1 MNVQRAAR
9 RVVAATIL
17 SAAAGHAAQAAE
29 VWHYLTAE
37 GEHQAMTALIETAN
51 AANPEAPITDR
62 PVPGSYAGL
71 LQQLQIAFLGGAPPA
86 VWQNNVG
93 PDLATLV
100 KAGRVQPID
109 EIWAQINGDVIFPP
123 GVAKTVTVDGH
134 PYAIPINQAVVTN
147 YFYNKKVF
155 ADLGLEPPTNWD
167 ELTALCAKVKEAGIG
182 CIGAASGPWNTYQM
196 YGPLLTTIGVDN
208 YYKMTSGEIP
218 FNGPEMKAAM
228 AAYKDILV
236 DNYMQDWAGLDW
248 TQTADLLI
256 SGKVAV
262 YPAGDWISSYMKQ
275 KGFEPG
281 VDFDLFPAPIGDHV
295 ISIVQIDSF
304 PLGANISDADLAA
317 GTNFLLAAASA
328 EGQAAFNKIKGSLAV
343 NSETTTDIY
352 DYTGK
357 KEFEWLTAPGNETL
371 PNMLVLFPAKL
382 LTDFYVGIEEYGA
395 NPTEENMNAIL
406 DRFEAVR
413 TELNSEDA
421 FYKLN

>member
-1 MNVQRAAR
+1 VH
-9 RVVAATIL
+9 
-17 SAAAGHAAQAAE
+17 GAQAAE

-37 GEHQAMTALIETAN
+37 GEHQAMTALIDTAN
-51 AANPEAPITDR
+51 KASPSTPITDH

-109 EIWAQINGDVIFPP
+109 DIWEKVGGDKIFPP
-123 GVAKTVTVDGH
+123 GLAKTVTVDGH
-134 PYAIPINQAVVTN
+134 HYAIPINQAVVTN
-147 YFYNKKVF
+147 YFYNKKIF
-155 ADLGLEPPTNWD
+155 ADNGLTPPKTWD
-167 ELTALCAKVKEAGIG
+167 DLKAICAKLKAASIE

-196 YGPLLTTIGVDN
+196 YGPMLTSMGVDN
-208 YYKMTSGEIP
+208 YYKMTSGQVP
-218 FNGPEMKAAM
+218 FNGPEMKKAM
-228 AAYKDILV
+228 QYYKEVLV
-236 DNYMQDWAGLDW
+236 DNYMKDWAGLEW
-248 TQTADLLI
+248 TQTADLLV
-256 SGKVAV
+256 SGKIAI
-262 YPAGDWISSYMKQ
+262 YPAGDWISAYMKT

-281 VDFDLFPAPIGDHV
+281 KDFDLFPAPITDHV

-304 PLGANISDADLAA
+304 PLGANISEADAAA
-317 GTNFLLAAASA
+317 GKNFLTAAASA

-357 KEFEWLTAPGNETL
+357 KEFEWLTTAGNVTL

-382 LTDFYVGIEEYGA
+382 LSDFFAAIEQYGA
-395 NPTEENMNAIL
+395 NPTDDNLNSIL
-406 DRFEAVR
+406 DKLEEERV
-413 TELNSEDA
+413 ELNKDNA
-421 FYKLN
+421 FYNLN